1 MPRELLEPRKG
12 DKRFVRRDRQGQ
24 FRESDDFGKSLAVDR
39 RKRART
45 VAGKGNGDRG
55 DRRRP

>member
-24 FRESDDFGKSLAVDR
+24 FRESDDLGKSLAVDR
-39 RKRART
+39 RKRAKT
-45 VAGKGNGDRG
+45 VARKGNGDRG
-55 DRRRP
+55 DRKRP